1 MHPADLKAAVEVQI
15 NRLLAPIIKEFET
28 PDLKKLAEKAYPQPG
43 KQSIV
48 VYNSDLVLSMD
59 DLFFFYIEQVAN
71 NVSDEIHPSR
81 LDIRVGQIVEVSRH
95 PDADALYVEKI
106 DLG

>member
-43 KQSIV
+43 KQSI
-48 VYNSDLVLSMD
+48 L
-59 DLFFFYIEQVAN
+59 
-71 NVSDEIHPSR
+71 
-81 LDIRVGQIVEVSRH
+81 
-95 PDADALYVEKI
+95 
-106 DLG
+106 

>member
-48 VYNSDLVLSMD
+48 FDLVLSINN
-59 DLFFFYIEQVAN
+59 LFF
-71 NVSDEIHPSR
+71 
-81 LDIRVGQIVEVSRH
+81 
-95 PDADALYVEKI
+95 
-106 DLG
+106 